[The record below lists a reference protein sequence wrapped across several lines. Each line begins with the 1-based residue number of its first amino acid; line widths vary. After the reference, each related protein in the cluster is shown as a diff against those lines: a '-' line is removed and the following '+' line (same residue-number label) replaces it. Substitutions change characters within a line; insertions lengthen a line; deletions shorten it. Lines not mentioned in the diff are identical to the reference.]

1 MRACAQIIPFLK
13 GMASSGKSTVL
24 LKVAK
29 NFFDAIDV
37 GVLSNNIEKKFGL
50 SGFYEKYLFIAP
62 EIKNDLQIEQ
72 AEFQS
77 VVSGE
82 DLQVNVKHQKA
93 FATQWKVP
101 GVLAGNEVPA
111 WCDNS
116 GSIQRRIVLFDFVR
130 AVANGDMK
138 LGEKLEA
145 EFPLLLVKCNR
156 AYLEMVAAHSH
167 TNVWNVLPAYFKNT
181 RDAMAADV
189 NSVEA
194 FLGSA
199 EASVREGAFCP
210 FLDFKAALR
219 AFEQQNGYKSSK
231 YTLDFFRGPFAKHG
245 IRCVRDCRTYAGR
258 KLTREYLEGMD
269 LNHAGGSGGG
279 EGGEGGS
286 GGDNPLA

>member
-1 MRACAQIIPFLK
+1 MQVIPFLK

-29 NFFDAIDV
+29 NLFEAADV

-50 SGFYEKYLFIAP
+50 SGFYDKKLFVAP
-62 EIKNDLQIEQ
+62 EIKADLQIEQ

-77 VVSGE
+77 IVSGE
-82 DLQVNVKHQKA
+82 DIQVNVKHQRA
-93 FATQWKVP
+93 FSTQWTVP

-116 GSIQRRIVLFDFVR
+116 GSIQRRIVLFDFAR
-130 AVANGDMK
+130 AVVNGDMK

-145 EFPLLLVKCNR
+145 EMPALLVKANR
-156 AYLEMVAAHSH
+156 AYLEQAAAHSH
-167 TNVWNVLPAYFKNT
+167 TNIWTVLPSYFRTT

-194 FLGSA
+194 FLGCA
-199 EASVREGAFCP
+199 EVTLRDGAFCP
-210 FLDFKAALR
+210 FADFKAALR

-231 YTLDFFRGPFAKHG
+231 YTLDFFRGPFSKHG
-245 IRCVRDCRTYAGR
+245 IRCVRDCRTYGGR
-258 KLTREYLEGMD
+258 KLTREYLEGLD
-269 LNHAGGSGGG
+269 LVQPDGGS
-279 EGGEGGS
+279 
-286 GGDNPLA
+286 DAVL